1 MMPAADC
8 TFLDVSDDVSPAS
21 AARMVPALDEHNRA
35 FWTGGRD
42 GRLLITR
49 CERCHLWVSPPA
61 GDCPECGG
69 RLRPQPVSGLGTVFT
84 YTVNHQPFNP
94 AVAVPYVIAIVE
106 LDEQPGLRIAAN
118 IVDCQPDSVHVGLP
132 VAVRFERQDL
142 DGEIAFAPVFAPR

>member
-1 MMPAADC
+1 M
-8 TFLDVSDDVSPAS
+8 
-21 AARMVPALDEHNRA
+21 
-35 FWTGGRD
+35 
-42 GRLLITR
+42 
-49 CERCHLWVSPPA
+49 
-61 GDCPECGG
+61 
-69 RLRPQPVSGLGTVFT
+69 FT

-94 AVAVPYVIAIVE
+94 AVTVPYVIAIVE

>member
-118 IVDCQPDSVHVGLP
+118 IVGSQPDSVHVGLP

-142 DGEIAFAPVFAPR
+142 DGEITFAPVFAPR